1 MIRSAIALSVF
12 ASLALAAD
20 TRPTFE
26 VASIHPSE
34 GGPETADVF
43 PGSIYMRNMSL
54 TGVIRWAYNV
64 LDAQV
69 SGPAWLN
76 TTSFDIAAK
85 AGSPVNE
92 AAMRRMMQVL
102 LAERFK
108 LELHREMKETNA
120 MLLTVDKGGHKL
132 KEVGQEGSPSFSTG
146 GLNLTG
152 KGATISQLILFL
164 SSQIRLPIID
174 QTGLTGRY
182 DYLLDINAYVTDEMR
197 NQSNG
202 PPIDAPSIIASA
214 LQAQLGLKAEA
225 KKMPVEALVIDRI
238 EKTPTEN

>member
-1 MIRSAIALSVF
+1 MIHSAVALSVF

-102 LAERFK
+102 LP
-108 LELHREMKETNA
+108 
-120 MLLTVDKGGHKL
+120 D
-132 KEVGQEGSPSFSTG
+132 
-146 GLNLTG
+146 
-152 KGATISQLILFL
+152 
-164 SSQIRLPIID
+164 
-174 QTGLTGRY
+174 
-182 DYLLDINAYVTDEMR
+182 
-197 NQSNG
+197 
-202 PPIDAPSIIASA
+202 
-214 LQAQLGLKAEA
+214 
-225 KKMPVEALVIDRI
+225 
-238 EKTPTEN
+238 